1 LGETLKK
8 VYLAAQTL
16 AVGLEQVVLDRAI
29 YGGGFL
35 EQFATTENKLS
46 MVSVNPQLVETFDSL
61 GIDASQSVKFPVE
74 LLIL

>member
-1 LGETLKK
+1 M
-8 VYLAAQTL
+8 YLAAQTL

-61 GIDASQSVKFPVE
+61 GINDSQSVKSQWSF
-74 LLIL
+74 

>member
-1 LGETLKK
+1 M
-8 VYLAAQTL
+8 YLAAQTL

-61 GIDASQSVKFPVE
+61 GIQSVKFPME
-74 LLIL
+74 LLILLEAVYFCK